1 MRRVVLGSIA
11 LCLAGSVPAAGQ
23 LASDPYAATA
33 THDVASLRVDR
44 ERVDAEVGAL
54 ERQHATS
61 RQRLR
66 ARVRALY
73 RLRRAGSLP
82 LSEGF
87 DAMLRH
93 QSRLERLERLVARDA
108 RAFRTIGRRVRSL
121 REEADRLAAE
131 QERAE
136 RELAA
141 ARARQQSQAE
151 QLAML
156 SEMIEDPTAWSG
168 ASVGDGFGLRLSDPP
183 SLGYRLSDHRG
194 ALPLPVGG
202 SAEVRDAE
210 REGGAGLEMT
220 AGAGV
225 SVRAVGPGRVSYAAR
240 HPAYGNLVIVDH
252 GDGHYSI
259 YGGLGAVGV
268 ESGAEVARGAVLG
281 AIGPQPLFF
290 QIRRGT
296 RPLPTRQWLG
306 I

>member
-1 MRRVVLGSIA
+1 MRRVVLGSLA
-11 LCLAGSVPAAGQ
+11 LCLVGSMPAAAQ
-23 LASDPYAATA
+23 LSSDPFAAIAPHEAAT
-33 THDVASLRVDR
+33 LRVER
-44 ERVDAEVGAL
+44 ERAEAEVGAL
-54 ERQHATS
+54 ERQHATA

-66 ARVRALY
+66 GRVRALY
-73 RLRRAGSLP
+73 RLRRAGALP

-87 DAMLRH
+87 DALLRH
-93 QSRLERLERLVARDA
+93 QSRVQRLERLVGRDA

-121 REEADRLAAE
+121 RDEAERLAAE

-141 ARARQQSQAE
+141 ARARQESQAH
-151 QLAML
+151 QLAVI
-156 SEMIEDPTAWSG
+156 SEMIEDPAAWSG
-168 ASVGDGFGLRLSDPP
+168 ASVGGGFGLRLSDPP

-220 AGAGV
+220 TRTGV

-252 GDGHYSI
+252 GDGHYTI
-259 YGGLGAVGV
+259 YGGLGAIGV
-268 ESGAEVARGAVLG
+268 ESGTEVAQGSALG